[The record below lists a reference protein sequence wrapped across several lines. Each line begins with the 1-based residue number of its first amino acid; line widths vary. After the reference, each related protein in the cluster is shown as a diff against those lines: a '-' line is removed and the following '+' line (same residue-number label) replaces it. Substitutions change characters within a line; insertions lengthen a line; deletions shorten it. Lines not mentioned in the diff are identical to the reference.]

1 MKRATEM
8 RQKMDSSII
17 IKAKTPTTPGSG
29 CMPSPLSTEVMVD
42 PKELAEEVLGSTPED
57 PNLELEGSFLG
68 RGVSYY
74 TSTLGN
80 HTTRVRIR
88 RNPNS
93 RTAICSQKTSKWN
106 ESPQRRWSWWVRCP
120 SPLQQKS
127 SWRQV

>member
-1 MKRATEM
+1 
-8 RQKMDSSII
+8 MDSSII

-74 TSTLGN
+74 DAVERRQYEIETLNLRVWDVCVGAGSSGAGTTSPTNG
-80 HTTRVRIR
+80 
-88 RNPNS
+88 
-93 RTAICSQKTSKWN
+93 
-106 ESPQRRWSWWVRCP
+106 
-120 SPLQQKS
+120 
-127 SWRQV
+127 